1 MGVKSNVQI
10 YHMFSKKKKK
20 KNDENSMVENNVL

>member
-20 KNDENSMVENNVL
+20 NDENSMVENNVL